1 MRLGVYVGSFDPIH
15 IGHVSVMDYLINN
28 NYLDKIVILPTKNYW
43 DKNSLTDINKRV
55 EMIKL
60 IKRNY
65 LIVDEVNNKYD
76 YTYQVLEALKKEY
89 PNYPLYLIIGA
100 DNIVSFDK
108 WMKVD
113 EIISNN
119 KVIVLN
125 RDNIDVKEYV
135 DRFNHKENFIIIKD
149 YPFVNISSTKL
160 RNKLDKDY
168 LPLEVYNYIIE
179 NKLYNN

>member
-15 IGHVSVMDYLINN
+15 TGHISVMDYLIDN
-28 NYLDKIVILPTKNYW
+28 NYLDRIVILPTKNYW
-43 DKNSLTDINKRV
+43 DKNSLTDIKKRV
-55 EMIKL
+55 EMIKM
-60 IKRNY
+60 IKRDY
-65 LIVDEVNNKYD
+65 LTVDDVNNKYD
-76 YTYQVLEALKKEY
+76 YTYQVLETLKKEH
-89 PNYPLYLIIGA
+89 PNDDLYLIIGA

-108 WMKVD
+108 WMNVD
-113 EIISNN
+113 QIISNN

-125 RDNIDVKEYV
+125 RDNMDVEKYV
-135 DRFNHKENFIIIKD
+135 DKFENKENFIIIKD

-160 RNKLDKDY
+160 RNMIDKKY